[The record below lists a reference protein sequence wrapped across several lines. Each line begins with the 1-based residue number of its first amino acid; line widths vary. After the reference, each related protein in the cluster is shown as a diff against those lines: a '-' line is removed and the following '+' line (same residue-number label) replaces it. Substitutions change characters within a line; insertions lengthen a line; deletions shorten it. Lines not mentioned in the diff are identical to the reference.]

1 MAPLMP
7 RVTSLV
13 LLFGLTVASAGA
25 AQQVVPVMVDT
36 DMSVGAG
43 ASVTAAMGALVA
55 RAEDA
60 YVPSRLFVE
69 QGIPRRAANISYRL
83 LKLTYFDVPQEQWL
97 MVANHELMGHG
108 ARLRERF
115 DGPIGYT
122 IDAPAP
128 FGPGGG
134 STFFGFDREPSRYER
149 LAISAAGM
157 EADAV
162 AARLIAE
169 AAFGGRGMRPRD
181 AIRYLAFEF
190 DTLDYVLSTGDDPEE
205 PGHDVSD
212 FVQKYND
219 LAALVGAPSVA
230 ARTLRREV
238 LVSLANPMLGFA
250 VYGIGRYVW
259 NGATDVRVPALTIA
273 GVRYLP
279 LVRYQL
285 TPYGTEWAL
294 TNHLAGRGWPTRVDV
309 RVGRAPGS
317 RPWGVGIERLNVAAL
332 RSWRIDAGVELWR
345 QPSIAGPDA
354 PARAVQLGIQVRGR
368 AERPLVPVWFS
379 SRRATLIVDAAG
391 KTAGFVP
398 GQPLRGGVVV
408 RAGVGVPLSR

>member
-1 MAPLMP
+1 MVRAAMLF
-7 RVTSLV
+7 
-13 LLFGLTVASAGA
+13 LLAFGASSSIY
-25 AQQVVPVMVDT
+25 AQEVVPIVLDPEVT
-36 DMSVGAG
+36 VGAG
-43 ASVTAAMGALVA
+43 ATVVTALGSAVA

-60 YVPSRLFVE
+60 AIPSRLFAE
-69 QGIPRRAANISYRL
+69 QGIPRRAANITYRL

-122 IDAPAP
+122 IDAPVP

-134 STFFGFDREPSRYER
+134 STFFGFDREPSLYER

-169 AAFGGRGMRPRD
+169 AAFGGRRMRPRD
-181 AIRYLAFEF
+181 AIRYLAFEL
-190 DTLDYVLSTGDDPEE
+190 DTLNYVSGTGDDPEK

-212 FVQKYND
+212 FVQTYND
-219 LAALVGAPSVA
+219 VAALVGAPSVA

-238 LVSLANPMLGFA
+238 LVSLANPMLGIA

-259 NGATDVRVPALTIA
+259 NGATDVPVPALTIA

-279 LVRYQL
+279 LARYQL

-294 TNHLAGRGWPTRVDV
+294 TNHFAGPGWPTRVDV
-309 RVGRAPGS
+309 RIGRAPGS
-317 RPWGVGIERLNVAAL
+317 RPWGVGIERLNVASL

-354 PARAVQLGIQVRGR
+354 PARAVHFGIQARGR
-368 AERPLVPVWFS
+368 AERPLVPIWFS
-379 SRRATLIVDAAG
+379 SRRATLIVDAAA